1 MTRKERRKMI
11 GVVKKNLNFRKSPEK
26 KTDNIIKI
34 LPKDQ
39 NVNVKED
46 LGEWLKVTVGNK
58 SGYVM
63 AEHIAFA
70 PEAPEE
76 PEQPGTPEGKA
87 TEQGGDNIQATVIGK
102 DQAAGEIDEDGNYLI
117 DGKIVG
123 KVEGDNIM
131 ITDPDIIAETLAEIE
146 KEKAAGSDE

>member
-11 GVVKKNLNFRKSPEK
+11 GVVKKNLHFRKTAE

-39 NVNVKED
+39 NVDVVED
-46 LGEWLKVTVGNK
+46 LGEWLKVKVGRTT
-58 SGYVM
+58 GYVM
-63 AEHIAFA
+63 AEYVAFA
-70 PEAPEE
+70 PEAPET
-76 PEQPGTPEGKA
+76 PEQGNPG
-87 TEQGGDNIQATVIGK
+87 ATVIP
-102 DQAAGEIDEDGNYLI
+102 DQLEIEKEKAAGEIDEDGNYLI

-123 KVEGDNIM
+123 KVDGDNIL

-146 KEKAAGSDE
+146 KEKAAGSND